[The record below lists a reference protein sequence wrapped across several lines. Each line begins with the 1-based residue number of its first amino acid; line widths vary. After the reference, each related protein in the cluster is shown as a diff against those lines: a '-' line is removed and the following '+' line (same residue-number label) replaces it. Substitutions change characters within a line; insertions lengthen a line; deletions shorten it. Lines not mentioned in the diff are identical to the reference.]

1 MSKTPLVLQ
10 QFFFEN
16 NPWYYT
22 EYIGHDSGVQCYSN
36 AWTNGTCVGGS
47 SMNSINYTITAPQHG
62 GYVDGRI
69 ELLGGTHVQLNGG
82 NSTQVNS
89 HTVGIGSTMPG
100 GAQSKAHLVLPNN
113 YYSLMID
120 HWFEEASLSGS
131 GGWTNFGMGSG
142 AANSELG
149 EDAVLGINEGYNGVD
164 FKTNSSGGTILI
176 GATMTGSSSGQGNIT
191 IISPT
196 TSAAGSPFGF
206 NSRAGSCDTTV
217 YTGTWIPLSHTGNL
231 GNYGKASL
239 TAPEADRAI
248 TVDANMKIAGTSA
261 EMDNGKIQVYNKIGN
276 IFYNNKIPKVPSS
289 KAGNFLIMARDTV
302 EMTATSN
309 MTNNIEGAG
318 SITIMGGKVKI
329 NQNEAINLTGT
340 NSTGNYN
347 VIAYATDGLSV
358 GASPSVGQLS
368 FAPPCSTAT
377 YSWCNVSQQAAEHIL
392 TPWPDITSTGIGAQ
406 GGQNYATPCKPAFPV
421 VGPYHERGGNIVF
434 NGPASSIVNVEA
446 QGSARWQAYKSITV
460 DNSKTMTWKVAN
472 TAGAS
477 ATASWLA
484 GGNIGLGTTCTA
496 NWETASTHPGERIF
510 WDAAGDIN
518 TSSITANWKNT
529 GRGSMHWRAGN
540 AINAGTSSPL
550 TQIDWKSTTATNGNM
565 RWEAKAIRVVNGTT
579 PLKFTQESSEGF
591 TAWNAVDSISVSIGG
606 GVTFTNKS
614 SNTSYQGHMT
624 WLTGNGNIHTYD
636 NANSASVKVHFVQ
649 DHDSA
654 GLNAWKAGKDIRTNN
669 VTFFENTKQDNI
681 SNMQWYACNDILTN
695 YGAWGISGID
705 VSGAK
710 TTTFKNKSKGHM
722 IWHANHDI
730 DTRSKTEFISQ
741 QNSQGHVTWYAGND
755 IHTRLGTTANSVLGD
770 GVNFTQDGEGRTI
783 WQARN
788 DITTH
793 NAVHFDFTANA
804 KDWSS
809 LALLAGRNITLG
821 GTTAGTDPG
830 NYQDAHPSLWN
841 EFKVET
847 HQNVN
852 DTIVLHAQ
860 NGYILTNSLVN
871 IERKNDKP
879 ALTKLWAGCETY
891 HYNGS
896 PYKNDIDIEHT
907 FNYTET
913 NGQGSQNSTGGALI
927 DLYAENDILSNQVC
941 DYRQA
946 PITFTVPAGSRTITR
961 WVAERNINTRGRVD
975 FLYGLADK
983 MGPITWLSRGG
994 YIQTERPVTIAYKSD
1009 SLISFRAE
1017 FWRFDPT
1024 NAPPINF
1031 TTARRG
1037 NIHFYDSVDINRNNT
1052 AGGITEI
1059 KAENHIWTAMLN
1071 YVDQQST
1078 GDTMDI
1084 ISHSGDIYLGYND
1097 GVSNQSAGLYPDQRY
1112 VSFINNNGIFQRSP
1126 APTCLP
1132 VPSNVSYDLNRFT
1145 YSIPGSN
1152 KKGHL
1157 WIKAGWEVKTD
1168 RNIVP
1173 DDGSRKAGGN
1183 IYFTHIDVKQATG
1196 SIHPTEITIPFS
1208 GLWRCGNAGTQDSSL
1223 YNRAGGSRQ
1232 RYENSG
1238 IISGV
1243 ARCFLPYPGNAT
1255 QNTVAR
1261 DTGLIYRGAIGNLT
1275 VDAGNRGNIIFNKGA
1290 YLSFEDPS
1298 STGDVVFR
1306 TRFGDIDMRNPFNV
1320 DTLRGSLA
1328 FLAQIENL
1336 ADLSKLKGEKAY
1348 CSCEEERNNVYLQ
1361 DFEYKAHG
1369 SSGSVFIAADN
1380 NIKLNYGG
1388 LQNIGTRHD
1397 PFLSQ
1402 DYEACPDGGLKKI
1415 GPGYKAGGGCGDS
1428 LHCDADSNENKARTF
1443 LMKFDKDANGT
1454 AITSGGFGA
1463 VASDYIDVYKK
1474 FAYYGGSGSGMSTV
1488 PTTGTLHGENVA
1500 GYGLF
1505 MKTQANK
1512 GNWDTNIFENTP
1524 TCPTPCDGT
1533 NCGHDYL
1540 HMVSRMTFHDDAY
1553 IEAHNQKV
1561 MLWSP
1566 VVETF
1571 GLMTL
1576 NTEKDAGGNTEITL
1590 KADSLIFHDD
1600 FIKKGNHVK
1609 LSTWSGLHKD
1619 LPIMKFG
1626 HMRKTPPFIEAKRSD
1641 CQTYTECVPCYR
1653 YIRYSK
1659 DPLHMLDTITIKF
1672 GDGAYL
1678 ERLNT
1683 VVFDHT
1689 VLTCLTDSFD
1699 HVKGG
1704 AVQNAQIFTDTFK
1717 IRHQVDLFADEKH
1730 ERDAHL
1736 ELISE
1741 EQMGSKEY
1749 AGIYTKHLHMEPIG
1763 ACGTP
1768 YSELW
1773 TSDDLALDVIT
1784 TSIFGGFGFIH
1795 SDVHVE
1801 NGAHLNAGFTSLRL
1815 KGMCYEHKC
1824 GTQRMKDLRLD
1835 VGAQL
1840 HFSVGTTKGLN
1851 GEYSDAIEVDR
1862 LTTYGSVDV
1871 NIEIRPCEKMEK
1883 RCYPIIYYKSVTP
1896 NSLNQLKLNPRRVVI
1911 DGVEYPL
1918 HLNIG
1923 TDGVVYVCVGD
1934 EVPPP
1939 LTHTVTIPNVSGVTT
1954 DPGAGIWPRP
1964 ARGKFDFKA
1973 TFSGKK
1979 PLVVRTNRM
1988 VNGQQ
1993 EVLNGVKNANGE
2005 YEYVILNIQQEV
2017 TLTFGPDVVSNEL
2030 LTAGPAVWSHGE
2042 MIYIRVDRADIASI
2056 YSVAGQL
2063 VRKVDLPEGDT
2074 SIPMSRGAYV
2084 ITLKD
2089 GSVHKVIV
2097 K

>member
-1 MSKTPLVLQ
+1 MDWEV
-10 QFFFEN
+10 E
-16 NPWYYT
+16 
-22 EYIGHDSGVQCYSN
+22 
-36 AWTNGTCVGGS
+36 S
-47 SMNSINYTITAPQHG
+47 S
-62 GYVDGRI
+62 
-69 ELLGGTHVQLNGG
+69 
-82 NSTQVNS
+82 
-89 HTVGIGSTMPG
+89 
-100 GAQSKAHLVLPNN
+100 
-113 YYSLMID
+113 
-120 HWFEEASLSGS
+120 
-131 GGWTNFGMGSG
+131 
-142 AANSELG
+142 
-149 EDAVLGINEGYNGVD
+149 
-164 FKTNSSGGTILI
+164 
-176 GATMTGSSSGQGNIT
+176 
-191 IISPT
+191 
-196 TSAAGSPFGF
+196 
-206 NSRAGSCDTTV
+206 
-217 YTGTWIPLSHTGNL
+217 
-231 GNYGKASL
+231 
-239 TAPEADRAI
+239 AD
-248 TVDANMKIAGTSA
+248 
-261 EMDNGKIQVYNKIGN
+261 
-276 IFYNNKIPKVPSS
+276 
-289 KAGNFLIMARDTV
+289 
-302 EMTATSN
+302 
-309 MTNNIEGAG
+309 
-318 SITIMGGKVKI
+318 
-329 NQNEAINLTGT
+329 
-340 NSTGNYN
+340 
-347 VIAYATDGLSV
+347 
-358 GASPSVGQLS
+358 
-368 FAPPCSTAT
+368 STAT
-377 YSWCNVSQQAAEHIL
+377 AA
-392 TPWPDITSTGIGAQ
+392 
-406 GGQNYATPCKPAFPV
+406 
-421 VGPYHERGGNIVF
+421 
-434 NGPASSIVNVEA
+434 
-446 QGSARWQAYKSITV
+446 
-460 DNSKTMTWKVAN
+460 
-472 TAGAS
+472 
-477 ATASWLA
+477 WLA
-484 GGNIGLGTTCTA
+484 GGNITFTAACTTKWKTA
-496 NWETASTHPGERIF
+496 ATGSLPDYRGIERIF
-510 WDAAGDIN
+510 WDAGGDIN
-518 TSSITANWKNT
+518 TNDIVAEWENSGT
-529 GRGSMHWRAGN
+529 GGMYWRAGN
-540 AINAGTSSPL
+540 AINARSVKK
-550 TQIDWKSTTATNGNM
+550 IDWKSTTAATDGNM
-565 RWEAKAIRVVNGTT
+565 RWEAKAIRVVNRTDN
-579 PLKFTQESSEGF
+579 PLTFTQESSKGH
-591 TAWNAVDSISVSIGG
+591 TAWNAVDSISVSIGK

-636 NANSASVKVHFVQ
+636 DANSASVKVHFMQ

-654 GLNAWKAGKDIRTNN
+654 GLNAWEAGKDIRTNN
-669 VTFFENTKQDNI
+669 VTLFENTKQDNI
-681 SNMQWYACNDILTN
+681 SNMQWYACQDILTN
-695 YGAWGISGID
+695 YGAWGTSGID

-710 TTTFKNKSKGHM
+710 TTTFDNKSKGHM

-730 DTRSKTEFISQ
+730 DTRSKTEFFSR
-741 QNSQGHVTWYAGND
+741 QNSQGHVTWYAGHD

-783 WQARN
+783 WQAGN

-793 NAVHFDFTANA
+793 NAVYFNFTANA

-821 GTTAGTDPG
+821 GTTPGTNPG
-830 NYQDAHPSLWN
+830 DYQDAHPSVWN

-879 ALTKLWAGCETY
+879 ALTKLWAGCGTY
-891 HYNGS
+891 HDLSNNA
-896 PYKNDIDIEHT
+896 PYRNDIDIEHT

-913 NGQGSQNSTGGALI
+913 NGQGSTGIGGALI

-941 DYRQA
+941 DNREA

-975 FLYGLADK
+975 FVYGPADK

-1017 FWRFDPT
+1017 DWRYEVPNKT
-1024 NAPPINF
+1024 NIGPMDLN
-1031 TTARRG
+1031 RRG

-1078 GDTMDI
+1078 GDTMNI

-1402 DYEACPDGGLKKI
+1402 DYEACPDGGLKKV

-1474 FAYYGGSGSGMSTV
+1474 FAYYGGSGSGMGTV
-1488 PTTGTLHGENVA
+1488 PTTGTLHGEGVS

-1553 IEAHNQKV
+1553 IEAHN
-1561 MLWSP
+1561 
-1566 VVETF
+1566 
-1571 GLMTL
+1571 
-1576 NTEKDAGGNTEITL
+1576 
-1590 KADSLIFHDD
+1590 
-1600 FIKKGNHVK
+1600 
-1609 LSTWSGLHKD
+1609 
-1619 LPIMKFG
+1619 
-1626 HMRKTPPFIEAKRSD
+1626 
-1641 CQTYTECVPCYR
+1641 
-1653 YIRYSK
+1653 
-1659 DPLHMLDTITIKF
+1659 
-1672 GDGAYL
+1672 
-1678 ERLNT
+1678 
-1683 VVFDHT
+1683 
-1689 VLTCLTDSFD
+1689 
-1699 HVKGG
+1699 
-1704 AVQNAQIFTDTFK
+1704 
-1717 IRHQVDLFADEKH
+1717 
-1730 ERDAHL
+1730 
-1736 ELISE
+1736 
-1741 EQMGSKEY
+1741 
-1749 AGIYTKHLHMEPIG
+1749 
-1763 ACGTP
+1763 
-1768 YSELW
+1768 
-1773 TSDDLALDVIT
+1773 
-1784 TSIFGGFGFIH
+1784 
-1795 SDVHVE
+1795 
-1801 NGAHLNAGFTSLRL
+1801 
-1815 KGMCYEHKC
+1815 
-1824 GTQRMKDLRLD
+1824 
-1835 VGAQL
+1835 
-1840 HFSVGTTKGLN
+1840 
-1851 GEYSDAIEVDR
+1851 
-1862 LTTYGSVDV
+1862 
-1871 NIEIRPCEKMEK
+1871 
-1883 RCYPIIYYKSVTP
+1883 
-1896 NSLNQLKLNPRRVVI
+1896 
-1911 DGVEYPL
+1911 
-1918 HLNIG
+1918 
-1923 TDGVVYVCVGD
+1923 
-1934 EVPPP
+1934 
-1939 LTHTVTIPNVSGVTT
+1939 
-1954 DPGAGIWPRP
+1954 
-1964 ARGKFDFKA
+1964 
-1973 TFSGKK
+1973 
-1979 PLVVRTNRM
+1979 
-1988 VNGQQ
+1988 
-1993 EVLNGVKNANGE
+1993 
-2005 YEYVILNIQQEV
+2005 
-2017 TLTFGPDVVSNEL
+2017 
-2030 LTAGPAVWSHGE
+2030 
-2042 MIYIRVDRADIASI
+2042 
-2056 YSVAGQL
+2056 
-2063 VRKVDLPEGDT
+2063 
-2074 SIPMSRGAYV
+2074 
-2084 ITLKD
+2084 
-2089 GSVHKVIV
+2089 
-2097 K
+2097 

>member
-1 MSKTPLVLQ
+1 
-10 QFFFEN
+10 
-16 NPWYYT
+16 
-22 EYIGHDSGVQCYSN
+22 
-36 AWTNGTCVGGS
+36 
-47 SMNSINYTITAPQHG
+47 
-62 GYVDGRI
+62 
-69 ELLGGTHVQLNGG
+69 
-82 NSTQVNS
+82 
-89 HTVGIGSTMPG
+89 
-100 GAQSKAHLVLPNN
+100 
-113 YYSLMID
+113 
-120 HWFEEASLSGS
+120 
-131 GGWTNFGMGSG
+131 
-142 AANSELG
+142 
-149 EDAVLGINEGYNGVD
+149 
-164 FKTNSSGGTILI
+164 
-176 GATMTGSSSGQGNIT
+176 MTGSSSGQGNIT

-217 YTGTWIPLSHTGNL
+217 YTGTWIPLSGTGNL

-239 TAPEADRAI
+239 SAPEADRAI

-276 IFYNNKIPKVPSS
+276 IFYNNKIPKVPSG

-302 EMTATSN
+302 EMTTTST
-309 MTNNIEGAG
+309 MANNIEGSG

-329 NQNEAINLTGT
+329 HQNEAINLTGP

-347 VIAYATDGLSV
+347 VIAYATDGLFV
-358 GASPSVGQLS
+358 GVSPSVGQLS
-368 FAPPCSTAT
+368 FTPPCSTGT
-377 YSWCNVSQQAAEHIL
+377 YIWCNISQQAAEHIL
-392 TPWPDITSTGIGAQ
+392 TPWPDIASTGIGAQ
-406 GGQNYATPCKPAFPV
+406 GGQNYATPCMPAFPV

-529 GRGSMHWRAGN
+529 GMGSMHWRAGN

-550 TQIDWKSTTATNGNM
+550 TQIDWKSTSAATDGNM

-579 PLKFTQESSEGF
+579 NPLAFTQESSKGH
-591 TAWNAVDSISVSIGG
+591 TAWNAVDSISVSIGK

-614 SNTSYQGHMT
+614 SNTSYLGHMT

-636 NANSASVKVHFVQ
+636 NTNSTSDKVYFVQ

-669 VTFFENTKQDNI
+669 VTLFENKKQDNI

-695 YGAWGISGID
+695 YGAWGTSGID
-705 VSGAK
+705 ASGAK

-741 QNSQGHVTWYAGND
+741 QNSQGHVTWYAGHD

-783 WQARN
+783 WQAGN

-793 NAVHFDFTANA
+793 NAVYFNFTANA

-821 GTTAGTDPG
+821 GTTPGTNPG
-830 NYQDAHPSLWN
+830 DYQDAHPSVWN

-847 HQNVN
+847 DQSVN
-852 DTIVLHAQ
+852 DTIVLHAR

-891 HYNGS
+891 HYNGL
-896 PYKNDIDIEHT
+896 PYRNDIDIEHT

-913 NGQGSQNSTGGALI
+913 NGQGSQNNTGGALI

-975 FLYGLADK
+975 FLYGPADK

-1024 NAPPINF
+1024 NAPAANF

-1052 AGGITEI
+1052 AGGITDI

-1097 GVSNQSAGLYPDQRY
+1097 GLSNQSAGLYPDQRY
-1112 VSFINNNGIFQRSP
+1112 VSFINDNGIFQRSP
-1126 APTCLP
+1126 FPACSPAASP
-1132 VPSNVSYDLNRFT
+1132 VSYDLNRFT

-1243 ARCFLPYPGNAT
+1243 ARCFLPYPGNAY